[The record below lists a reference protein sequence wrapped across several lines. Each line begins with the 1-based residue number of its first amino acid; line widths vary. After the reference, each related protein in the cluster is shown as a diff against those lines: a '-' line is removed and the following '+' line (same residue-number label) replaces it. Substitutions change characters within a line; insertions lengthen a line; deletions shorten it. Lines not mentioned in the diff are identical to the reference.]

1 MNPTYQRQKF
11 VVDYV
16 QKHKEQAGIIY
27 CSTRKQVEEL
37 QEALDVINVSSA
49 IYHVW
54 FNKQRTRGRSK

>member
-37 QEALDVINVSSA
+37 QALDVINVSSA
-49 IYHVW
+49 IYHAGLT
-54 FNKQRTRGRSK
+54 NRTRGRSK